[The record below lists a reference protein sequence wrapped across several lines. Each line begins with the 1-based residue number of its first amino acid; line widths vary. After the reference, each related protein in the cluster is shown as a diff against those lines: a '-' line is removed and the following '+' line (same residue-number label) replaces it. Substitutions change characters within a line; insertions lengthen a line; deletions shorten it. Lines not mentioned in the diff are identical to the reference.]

1 MEEGLTWDDSFEIA
15 LALKERFPDANLED
29 VSLGLIF
36 LWTVQLP
43 GFSDDPELANDTIL
57 SAIFQEWFEE
67 VNPL

>member
-1 MEEGLTWDDSFEIA
+1 MAEGLTWEDSFEIA
-15 LALKERFPDANLED
+15 LELKERFPNVNLEN
-29 VSLGLIF
+29 VSLGMIF

-43 GFSDDPELANDTIL
+43 GFSDDPELANDSIL